1 MSAPPLPLHETK
13 RDSLSN
19 LTSAGISPILYEV
32 NLSVP
37 KENARDYLSYL
48 GTFCRNA
55 VETVEGFTHCNVFT
69 QPKPTGLHW
78 LSEEGDAKVY
88 VVVQYHIASEHHM
101 NLYLDNYQDAL
112 SKQDQNKWGFLV
124 ISRRILRLQVAI

>member
-1 MSAPPLPLHETK
+1 MFDQK

-19 LTSAGISPILYEV
+19 LTTAGVSPILYEV

-37 KENARDYLSYL
+37 KENARDYLIYL
-48 GTFCRNA
+48 NTFCKDA

-78 LSEEGDAKVY
+78 LSEEGESKVY
-88 VVVQYHIASEHHM
+88 VVVQYHIASETHL
-101 NLYLDNYQDAL
+101 NGYLESRQDAL
-112 SKQDQNKWGFLV
+112 SKQDQNRWGFLV
-124 ISRRILRLQVAI
+124 ISRRILRLQIAI